1 MLKGDKGINKILDI
15 MEECIDAPRKDK
27 SNLPLTDS
35 LIIPITKRAR
45 FVGPGGVNL
54 KKILTETGV
63 QVLHHYY
70 FFSILRYA
78 YN

>member
-15 MEECIDAPRKDK
+15 MQECIDEPRKDK

-35 LIIPITKRAR
+35 LTIPVTKRGR

-63 QVLHHYY
+63 QVSYH
-70 FFSILRYA
+70 F
-78 YN
+78 